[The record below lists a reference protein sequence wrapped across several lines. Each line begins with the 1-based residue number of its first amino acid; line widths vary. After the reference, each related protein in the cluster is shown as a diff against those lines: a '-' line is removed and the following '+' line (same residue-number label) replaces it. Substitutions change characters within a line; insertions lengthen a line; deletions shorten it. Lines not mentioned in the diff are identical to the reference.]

1 MLFMHNAG
9 KFCKLTSLSSIRIM
23 WKYIGFFFTLLFAS
37 LSYGQNKSIADNYF
51 KQGDY
56 EKALEIYSQLYERAP
71 NNYNLFIDLV
81 KTHQELE
88 AYDEAQQLL
97 EEKSKSI
104 RNPQIYIE
112 LAQNSFLQG
121 EDAKAQRHYK
131 EVLAQLKERPMYAS
145 NIGRTLESYNLLDW
159 AEEVYK
165 LALDSDHANMSLQL
179 RLANLY
185 GEQGKVEEMFLA
197 FIELIEKEP
206 RYNNIAQHTFTNY
219 IQEDKDAE
227 ANRIFKRVLMQKIQQ
242 EPKLTY
248 YDLLS
253 WVFVQEKE
261 YSKAFT
267 QEKALRRRNPEE
279 GLGRVKN
286 LALLTYVD
294 EEFDITKNIATYIL
308 EEADAADVQTI
319 FDGEHLLLQLDV
331 ASATESEYPKVVSHF
346 KALIDKYKEE
356 QNVAML
362 EMDYAKFIAYK
373 LDQKKEAIQQLRE
386 ILKGDLSRFNEA
398 RIRLLL
404 GDILVTDNQFNLALI
419 QFTHV
424 QRNMEGQALGH
435 EANFKIAQ
443 TSYFKGDFRW
453 ALTQLDVLKRSTTQ
467 LIANDA
473 LFLNLRI
480 QDNILEDS
488 THTSL
493 KDFAAADLLV
503 LQDKTDQAI
512 VSLKDILV
520 KHEGKS
526 IIDDTH
532 FKLGEIYYDLGQFDK
547 AAKHWEVVAQDYAY
561 DLLADAACYKL
572 GLLYEDKFNQ
582 PEKAMDYYEKIIF
595 DYSDSIYFVD
605 ARKRFRKLRGDFN
618 PKT

>member
-1 MLFMHNAG
+1 
-9 KFCKLTSLSSIRIM
+9 M

-37 LSYGQNKSIADNYF
+37 LSYGQTKAVADNYF

-112 LAQNSFLQG
+112 LAQNAFLQG

-131 EVLAQLKERPMYAS
+131 EVLAQLEERPMYAS
-145 NIGRTLESYNLLDW
+145 NIGRTLESYTLLDW

-165 LALDSDHANMSLQL
+165 LALSSDKANMSLQL

-197 FIELIEKEP
+197 FIDLIEKEP
-206 RYNNIAQHTFTNY
+206 RYNNIAQHTFVNY

-242 EPKLTY
+242 EPKQTY

-261 YSKAFT
+261 YNHAFT

-294 EEFDITKNIATYIL
+294 EEFDITKNIANYIL
-308 EEADAADVQTI
+308 EEADPTDLQTI

-373 LDQKKEAIQQLRE
+373 LDQKKEAIQKLRE

-532 FKLGEIYYDLGQFDK
+532 FKLGELYYNLNNYEK
-547 AAKHWEVVAQDYAY
+547 AAEHWKVVVQEYAH
-561 DLLADAACYKL
+561 DLLADAAFYKL
-572 GLLYEDKFNQ
+572 GVLYEDTFGQ
-582 PEKAMDYYEKIIF
+582 PEKAMEYYEKIIF